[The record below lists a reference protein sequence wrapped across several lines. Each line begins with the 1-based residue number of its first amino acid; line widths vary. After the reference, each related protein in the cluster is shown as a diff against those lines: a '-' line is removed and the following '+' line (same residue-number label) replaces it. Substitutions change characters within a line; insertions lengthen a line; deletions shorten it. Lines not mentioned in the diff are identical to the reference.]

1 MPLFPGTFTDNFD
14 LKDALR
20 TIEGIQNV
28 LSISVIHDVDVD
40 KQAFKIMYIRCISDV
55 TNQMLQKPERIR
67 IVGTLQ
73 FGMYLDITTA
83 ATAEV
88 FSQGAAFGQ
97 SSV

>member
-28 LSISVIHDVDVD
+28 LSISVIHDVDVAS
-40 KQAFKIMYIRCISDV
+40 KRLRLCISDV

-97 SSV
+97 SPV

>member
-40 KQAFKIMYIRCISDV
+40 KQAFKIMY
-55 TNQMLQKPERIR
+55 QMLL
-67 IVGTLQ
+67 V
-73 FGMYLDITTA
+73 
-83 ATAEV
+83 
-88 FSQGAAFGQ
+88 
-97 SSV
+97 